1 MFNGLRFAAFDIEC
15 TQLEASFGR
24 LVCMCAKFLDEKK
37 IRTVYTRWY
46 RNEKRMLEEMAK
58 WWEEM
63 DVVITV
69 NGKLFDM
76 PFVNAR
82 RMHHGMLP
90 LVPKMHVDLRWVA
103 TKLRFRG
110 ASLDGMAKDLRLK
123 NQKHECAAWQWVL
136 AAEGDMPCIKD
147 IIKHCEQDVRMTE
160 ELFNRLRPLIIR
172 ITK

>member
-1 MFNGLRFAAFDIEC
+1 MKFLVFDIEC

-24 LVCMCAKFLDEKK
+24 LVCISAKMLDENKV
-37 IRTVYTRWY
+37 RTIYTRWY
-46 RNEKRMLEEMAK
+46 RNEKKMLQEFEE
-58 WWEEM
+58 WWEEA
-63 DVVITV
+63 DVVIGV
-69 NGKLFDM
+69 NSKLFDL

-82 RMHHGMLP
+82 RLHHGLLP
-90 LVPKMHVDLRWVA
+90 LVPKMHVDLRWIA
-103 TKLRFRG
+103 KKLRFRG

-123 NQKHECAAWQWVL
+123 NQKYECAAWQWVL

-160 ELFNRLRPLIIR
+160 ELFKRLEPLIIR